1 MQASAFNALLLAD
14 SRLPT
19 GAYSYSA
26 GLEPAIV
33 GGLQPDQVYD
43 FMLAR
48 LSSITRLE
56 CSASVVAHR
65 LAARGARTIDYARL
79 ERAVA
84 ARTPSA
90 AQRSISCTLGRGL
103 LRLAQSLD
111 LAGGIHNLAE
121 LDAPNRGT
129 ALGVLAYELGVGE
142 RTCAEVCCYED
153 MQGVASASLK
163 LLPVTPARAT
173 RWVMAIG
180 DRVAGV
186 IDEAMAVG
194 GSHDLPA
201 FSAPWMEFQ
210 SEEHS
215 LRTRRLFNA

>member
-1 MQASAFNALLLAD
+1 MQNSPFSALLLAD

-19 GAYSYSA
+19 GSYSYSA
-26 GLEPAIV
+26 GLEPAIAA
-33 GGLQPDQVYD
+33 GLQRDQVYD

-48 LSSITRLE
+48 LFSITRLE

-65 LAARGARTIDYARL
+65 LAAAGAPAIDYARL
-79 ERAVA
+79 EQAVA

-103 LRLAQSLD
+103 LRLAQSLE
-111 LAGGIHNLAE
+111 LAGGIHSLAE

-129 ALGVLAYELGVGE
+129 ALGVLAFELGVEE
-142 RTCAEVCCYED
+142 RACAEVCCYED

-163 LLPVTPARAT
+163 LLPVTPAMAT
-173 RWVMAIG
+173 RWVMDIG
-180 DRVAGV
+180 GRVAGV
-186 IDEAMAVG
+186 IDEALAVG
-194 GSHDLPA
+194 GCHDLPA

-210 SEEHS
+210 SEQHS
-215 LRTRRLFNA
+215 LTTRRLFNA